1 MLFGVFEKK
10 KIVENQTFY
19 FLQNQG
25 KHKVSVFK
33 KKEVVKSS
41 NYTLKL
47 ILENSKLINTYF
59 LTKFMCEF
67 KLFYPIVGD
76 QVGQGGLDLR
86 FSGSNH
92 NRDREFNHIF
102 WAKENSFQK

>member
-1 MLFGVFEKK
+1 
-10 KIVENQTFY
+10 
-19 FLQNQG
+19 
-25 KHKVSVFK
+25 
-33 KKEVVKSS
+33 
-41 NYTLKL
+41 
-47 ILENSKLINTYF
+47 
-59 LTKFMCEF
+59 MCEF